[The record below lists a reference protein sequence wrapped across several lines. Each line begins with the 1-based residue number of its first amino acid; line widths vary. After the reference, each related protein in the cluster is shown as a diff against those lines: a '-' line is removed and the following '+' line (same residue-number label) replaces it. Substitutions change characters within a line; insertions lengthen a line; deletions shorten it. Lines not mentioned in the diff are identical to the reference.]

1 MIPNLGTSLCA
12 CHVVTSFAPA
22 HDVER
27 TEVESGERQA
37 YLQLELEVGTV
48 PDER

>member
-22 HDVER
+22 HDVE
-27 TEVESGERQA
+27 VESGERQA